1 MFRGTIDGRV
11 IALAAETGRVL
22 WDAPA
27 ADPDHHE
34 AFVSAPIAWQGKVFI
49 GIGISDDGIAGRLMA
64 LDAGTGKELSR
75 FQTTLDGAKAGGGF
89 WAT

>member
-1 MFRGTIDGRV
+1 M

-22 WDAPA
+22 WGAPA
-27 ADPDHHE
+27 VDPDHHE

-64 LDAGTGKELSR
+64 LDAGTGKELWR
-75 FQTTLDGAKAGGGF
+75 FQTTL
-89 WAT
+89 